1 MRKHEASE
9 ARGTRATG
17 GLCESACRQRRRGR
31 PAAGQ
36 RRGRES
42 PGCDGGARRAGRPA
56 RAARRGETEWRPLR
70 TSRPMAGRRTEEV
83 RERKDRRARMAG
95 RQAAQRR
102 AKRPRGSQE
111 KTAVAATAERLIAEG
126 STSGRKAA
134 RKVNLE
140 LRWSGEQRGGELGR
154 ARRSRSPESASSTG
168 LEEQRS
174 CGRSRKATEWK
185 RRRRRRPRAE
195 FGRRM
200 RAAIRHARAWL
211 HARRQR
217 EAGVT

>member
-1 MRKHEASE
+1 MRVHGSP
-9 ARGTRATG
+9 
-17 GLCESACRQRRRGR
+17 CEPGCRQRRRGR
-31 PAAGQ
+31 PAAGH

-56 RAARRGETEWRPLR
+56 RAARRGETGWRPLR
-70 TSRPMAGRRTEEV
+70 KSRRETGCRQDEARERKSRRAGMAGRR
-83 RERKDRRARMAG
+83 
-95 RQAAQRR
+95 AAQRR
-102 AKRPRGSQE
+102 AKRPRRSQE
-111 KTAVAATAERLIAEG
+111 KTAVAATAERMIAEG

-134 RKVNLE
+134 RMENLE
-140 LRWSGEQRGGELGR
+140 LRWSGEQRGCELGQ
-154 ARRSRSPESASSTG
+154 AGRSRSPESASSKG

-174 CGRSRKATEWK
+174 CDRGRKATEWK

-211 HARRQR
+211 HAERQR